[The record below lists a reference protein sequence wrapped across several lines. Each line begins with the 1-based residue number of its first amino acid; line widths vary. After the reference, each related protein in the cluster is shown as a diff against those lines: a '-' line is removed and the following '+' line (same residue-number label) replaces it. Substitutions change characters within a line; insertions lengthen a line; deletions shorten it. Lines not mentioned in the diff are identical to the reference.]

1 MAALS
6 SRSGRPRPE
15 TGNMMD
21 VSKIGF
27 ADVQPL
33 NNSTAINQSAFL
45 WRPSVVLLYSSCL
58 GSFEF
63 FYFDDS
69 FLRNV
74 NSKTNLVSSFESF
87 QLRRRLNAIAHR
99 HRAHKAFDFSMIDDY
114 LTAARD
120 CCNDLAFAEES
131 IQSGH
136 PACSTIT

>member
-1 MAALS
+1 LS
-6 SRSGRPRPE
+6 SRQRTDLLPATNRALTATAELGRNFYASFSLLFE
-15 TGNMMD
+15 
-21 VSKIGF
+21 
-27 ADVQPL
+27 PL
-33 NNSTAINQSAFL
+33 TALLIQFFDLHNRFL
-45 WRPSVVLLYSSCL
+45 
-58 GSFEF
+58 G
-63 FYFDDS
+63 
-69 FLRNV
+69 NV
-74 NSKTNLVSSFESF
+74 NRKANLVSSFESF